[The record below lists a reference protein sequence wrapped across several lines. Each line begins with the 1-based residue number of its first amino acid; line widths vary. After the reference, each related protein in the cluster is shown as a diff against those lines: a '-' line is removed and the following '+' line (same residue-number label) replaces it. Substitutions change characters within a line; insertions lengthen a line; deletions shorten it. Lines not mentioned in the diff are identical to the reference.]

1 MLKRLISLLLAVLAL
16 VLLFGCIK
24 KETVQNI
31 VPSDGRYEIEVTME
45 GGTGKASIQSP
56 TELEVKDGKMT
67 ARITWSSPHYDYM
80 IACGEKLDAEIID
93 GHSVFYIPV
102 SALDEKQ
109 TVTADTTAMSQPHE
123 IEYTFLFD
131 SKTLKP
137 AN

>member
-1 MLKRLISLLLAVLAL
+1 MLKRLTSLLLAILSL
-16 VLLFGCIK
+16 MLLFGCIK
-24 KETVQNI
+24 NDSVKNTL
-31 VPSDGRYEIEVTME
+31 PSDGKYEIEVTME

-80 IACGEKLDAEIID
+80 IVDGEKLDAEIID

-102 SALDEKQ
+102 TALDEKQ

-131 SKTLKP
+131 SGTLKP